1 MPQGASLPVPIQ
13 GWGSGQTAQINF
25 KDIAEEGP
33 VELFKLKFL
42 FSLLSTGAAFALS
55 IDTGIN
61 AGSEGGDDADVL
73 LATLLTNWVADLTQ
87 DEQTF
92 SETGVQV
99 RTLLG
104 LLNTRDFAGSFM
116 VNPVNVPVSTGSAQQ
131 YSLEIN
137 VPVALDQYVPWGGI
151 STLGTQYLRN
161 GFMQLSAGNLGATL
175 AFAHGNAVLS
185 AVTPSCEAA
194 LGVGESGDCG
204 LRWVARRTSAT
215 LQFEPERFDM
225 PLFFGSTSAPAA
237 SSTETYTWAFNR
249 QQVDPLFLQD
259 EFRRRRGQDAQFYD
273 VSNRITPIDFR
284 GIRESFFDQVA
295 TKTQRNSISVV
306 NPNSSTLPYLQV
318 GLRAAGPIALSRV
331 SRAIGNGGPTH
342 TRRRAPHGVP
352 PGMRVP
358 EILASALPVRV
369 RPGVGPTNTRAVKN
383 QSTPRQAATMR
394 AVELAKNERQAAGV
408 QWVLRH

>member
-237 SSTETYTWAFNR
+237 SPRKRTRGRSTASKSIPCSCRTSSAGGEGRTLSFTTSATESRRSTFGAFGR
-249 QQVDPLFLQD
+249 
-259 EFRRRRGQDAQFYD
+259 A
-273 VSNRITPIDFR
+273 
-284 GIRESFFDQVA
+284 
-295 TKTQRNSISVV
+295 
-306 NPNSSTLPYLQV
+306 SSTRWPPRRSAIRSPWSTRIARRCPICRWGYALQA
-318 GLRAAGPIALSRV
+318 RSRSPACRERSGMV
-331 SRAIGNGGPTH
+331 ARPTPGG
-342 TRRRAPHGVP
+342 
-352 PGMRVP
+352 
-358 EILASALPVRV
+358 
-369 RPGVGPTNTRAVKN
+369 
-383 QSTPRQAATMR
+383 
-394 AVELAKNERQAAGV
+394 ELLTGCHLE
-408 QWVLRH
+408 